1 MRFPTFLQ
9 RYGPRPS
16 FTERSEASQIPL
28 RVVPLYHRRRIVM
41 LIGRSVF
48 PSSCGRSPRAD
59 EVMAFGRRTVTMSF
73 SGLRP
78 IFAIGGSAGAVC
90 GSFES
95 RAGLRCPGGW
105 VCGEPRGLCGAPE
118 DGLAETVCGSYEPR
132 GPQPPHAEARNSL
145 SLRLRA
151 LRRLRTG
158 FAGPIGQVVTPAAA
172 HRRKPPRPPV
182 AARF

>member
-59 EVMAFGRRTVTMSF
+59 EVMAFERRTVTMSF

-78 IFAIGGSAGAVC
+78 IFAIGGSVWADLLLFKAA
-90 GSFES
+90 
-95 RAGLRCPGGW
+95 RILWCPGGW
-105 VCGEPRGLCGAPE
+105 VCG
-118 DGLAETVCGSYEPR
+118 DGLRLFKPR
-132 GPQPPHAEARNSL
+132 GPQPPAAEARNSL

-151 LRRLRTG
+151 LRRLLPG
-158 FAGPIGQVVTPAAA
+158 VAGPIGQVVTPAAA

>member
-1 MRFPTFLQ
+1 
-9 RYGPRPS
+9 
-16 FTERSEASQIPL
+16 
-28 RVVPLYHRRRIVM
+28 M

-48 PSSCGRSPRAD
+48 PSPCGRSPRAD

-145 SLRLRA
+145 TLRLRA

-172 HRRKPPRPPV
+172 RCRKPLRQAVWLTATHRRKPPGPQAAAHRRDRRLRPDFKPKKDV
-182 AARF
+182 RHLPF

>member
-16 FTERSEASQIPL
+16 FTERSEASQIRL

-48 PSSCGRSPRAD
+48 PSPCGRSPRAD

-73 SGLRP
+73 SGLRL
-78 IFAIGGSAGAVC
+78 IFTIGGLCGPVC
-90 GSFES
+90 CFSK
-95 RAGLRCPGGW
+95 
-105 VCGEPRGLCGAPE
+105 PRGLCGAPE

-132 GPQPPHAEARNSL
+132 GPQPPHAEARH
-145 SLRLRA
+145 
-151 LRRLRTG
+151 
-158 FAGPIGQVVTPAAA
+158 FADAPCGHSAGCHPPSQTASFPHFGCAAA
-172 HRRKPPRPPV
+172 APVRQNARKL
-182 AARF
+182 AFAHDFS

>member
-1 MRFPTFLQ
+1 
-9 RYGPRPS
+9 
-16 FTERSEASQIPL
+16 
-28 RVVPLYHRRRIVM
+28 M

-48 PSSCGRSPRAD
+48 PSPCGRSPRAD

-90 GSFES
+90 GS
-95 RAGLRCPGGW
+95 
-105 VCGEPRGLCGAPE
+105 VEPRGLCGAPV
-118 DGLAETVCGSYEPR
+118 GGFAETICGFLSRAGRSLP
-132 GPQPPHAEARNSL
+132 GAEARNSL

-158 FAGPIGQVVTPAAA
+158 FGGPIGQVVTPAAA
-172 HRRKPPRPPV
+172 RCPKPLRQAVRLTATHRRKPPRPPV
-182 AARF
+182 TARF